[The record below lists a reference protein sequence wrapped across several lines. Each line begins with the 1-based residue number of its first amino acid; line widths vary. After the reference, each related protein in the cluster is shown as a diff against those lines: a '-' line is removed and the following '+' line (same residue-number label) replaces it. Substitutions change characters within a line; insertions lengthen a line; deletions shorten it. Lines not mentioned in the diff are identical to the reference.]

1 MKKSH
6 DTVRASWESS
16 RRRREVNGIKADD
29 QNDSRPDDK
38 VNQAGP
44 QILLEPNLAW
54 KVLSTLPKNNKTKE
68 TKK

>member
-29 QNDSRPDDK
+29 QNDSRLNYQFHWLHQ
-38 VNQAGP
+38 VHQIQQAH
-44 QILLEPNLAW
+44 
-54 KVLSTLPKNNKTKE
+54 
-68 TKK
+68 